1 MCFADDDIEDDI
13 DDVSVLDYDDPSEV
27 TLQMLLDEIGGI
39 HRDLEY
45 DREHS
50 EYVARWLL
58 DYATLED
65 FGFAAAVYSL
75 QLADARI
82 AIKAGMIF
90 LSEALTQ
97 DEVERTL
104 RAAPPVYCYMPNLEL
119 GDEYH
124 EYLCPRHGPL
134 RRRKGVWEKD
144 VAPCFCRYEMDFLI
158 MPFCE
163 GRVPKSEVTPEMEE
177 LFMSQAKAIFEIG
190 KKFGGT
196 PEVKTL
202 MRLNGQIVFV
212 DFGDVDDMDGLKLRP
227 RVIG

>member
-1 MCFADDDIEDDI
+1 MSFVDDDIEDNI
-13 DDVSVLDYDDPSEV
+13 DDVSLLDYDDPSEV
-27 TLQMLLDEIGGI
+27 PLQMLLDEVGGI

-50 EYVARWLL
+50 AYVARWLL
-58 DYATLED
+58 DYATLEE

-75 QLADARI
+75 QLADAKI

-97 DEVERTL
+97 DAVERTL
-104 RAAPPVYCYMPNLEL
+104 SVAPPVYSYMPNLEL

-134 RRRKGVWEKD
+134 RRRKGVWKKD

-163 GRVPKSEVTPEMEE
+163 ARVQKSEVTPEMEE
-177 LFMSQAKAIFEIG
+177 VFMRQAKAIFEIG
-190 KKFGGT
+190 KTFGGT

-212 DFGDVDDMDGLKLRP
+212 DFGDVCDMDGLNFRP
-227 RVIG
+227 RVR